1 DIISFFEYCIYEIEP
16 ELEKENIRIS
26 TVHELSAFRFVNVDR
41 EKFRRVVLNIIENS
55 RKYMNKDHGII
66 DILLRETTSSIIIE
80 IRDNGAG
87 IAQKDL
93 PNIFDRFYRADS
105 AREVMRGS
113 GLGLA
118 IAKQIIEGMEGK
130 IWARSSTGE
139 GTSILISLKK
149 YDNGGNL

>member
-1 DIISFFEYCIYEIEP
+1 
-16 ELEKENIRIS
+16 
-26 TVHELSAFRFVNVDR
+26 
-41 EKFRRVVLNIIENS
+41 
-55 RKYMNKDHGII
+55 MNKDHGII